1 MQEALNKIQNVSKGL
16 TIKKICK
23 KVESPPTSLKFGVRD
38 IESLKYKNEEESEL
52 IEMVTCGPRFE
63 TDVVIAEPSTS
74 DDDHDPDYKD
84 AQIISDDEHEEEEE
98 DDDDDYKPVKRQE
111 KPKKKGNKNDVIVL
125 KMDLPAAYVCMTC
138 KSKFP
143 GFDELKHHMK
153 SNFDCKS
160 VYLTCKECN
169 KVCPN
174 RKSLYQH
181 TLTHR
186 DKVTHMCDECGKGY
200 TNKFNLENHK
210 SSFHGEYFDECG
222 VIYKCKICDAQFSQ
236 RRELYEHINV
246 HANEVFTTLSLF
258 FCFLSELFNL
268 FVEKSSFV
276 RNLWKIFQNR

>member
-1 MQEALNKIQNVSKGL
+1 MQKALDKIQNASKGL
-16 TIKKICK
+16 IIKKISTK
-23 KVESPPTSLKFGVRD
+23 IESPPSTSLKFGVRD
-38 IESLKYKNEEESEL
+38 IESMKYKTEDESEL

-63 TDVVIAEPSTS
+63 TDVVIPESIS
-74 DDDHDPDYKD
+74 DDDNDPDYED
-84 AQIISDDEHEEEEE
+84 AQIISDDEHEE
-98 DDDDDYKPVKRQE
+98 DDNDDDYKPVKRQE
-111 KPKKKGNKNDVIVL
+111 KPKNKNNKSDVIVL

-186 DKVTHMCDECGKGY
+186 DKITHMCDECGKGY

-210 SSFHGEYFDECG
+210 SSFHGEYFEECG

-236 RRELYEHINV
+236 RRELYEHIKV
-246 HANEVFTTLSLF
+246 HSNEVFTPLSSLIAF
-258 FCFLSELFNL
+258 YSYCSIYL
-268 FVEKSSFV
+268 
-276 RNLWKIFQNR
+276 